1 MSFTESIMASASLII
16 SSTDSGGVVKLIRPA
31 DLVDSGVGVLK
42 PLQQWIRD
50 KVNERKMT
58 PLPNTMPRH
67 CNAAPDND

>member
-1 MSFTESIMASASLII
+1 MASASLII

-58 PLPNTMPRH
+58 PPQCHAQALQCR
-67 CNAAPDND
+67 AGQ